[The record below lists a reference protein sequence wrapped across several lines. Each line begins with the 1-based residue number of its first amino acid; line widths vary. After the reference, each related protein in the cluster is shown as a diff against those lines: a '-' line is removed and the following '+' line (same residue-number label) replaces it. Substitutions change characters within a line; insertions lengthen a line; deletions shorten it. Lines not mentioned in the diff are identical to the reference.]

1 MAELNIDELATVM
14 GNGDGTWQSSMSKV
28 EGLFAAGLIG
38 EEQLRDA
45 VSKVF
50 NTTNWSEINDL
61 TKTSKNRA
69 IKMSGGT
76 WQGGYQ
82 KESTD
87 PLRPDAGERVPDQW
101 VIGRDV
107 PMEFDAFGNP
117 LWDNSVWDT
126 VGYDPVTGD
135 PFTHDVVIPEDPIID
150 PITGE
155 PKPSYE
161 QLAGLGGTSWSYP
174 RIHGTIVDRPSG
186 VGTSDQYGYAM
197 PNPKLGFGG
206 GLLHIPEGSSFG
218 QVYAQHLAGLES
230 NYEANLDALAAA
242 ENAPP
247 DHTFSGAYD
256 DAGNPIYNEIIE
268 PINTPVPYTGPVN
281 VWGDPLLDPRQKGW
295 TQGGVASDPAWMWDE
310 WNTAYGTDYSNW
322 QDWFDRTRG
331 GMPSQDFLLT
341 DPEGNVFEGNP
352 FNDPNMQIWGDSWT
366 PTNIVGGTGIDT
378 GMPAISPSTFNNPFI
393 DGAPFSFSA
402 ATAALQGRDPNNPMG
417 AVFPPVSNAIIP
429 SDIFNLNTFTPGYG

>member
-1 MAELNIDELATVM
+1 MADFNIDELATVM

-50 NTTNWSEINDL
+50 NTTNWSEISDL
-61 TKTSKNRA
+61 TKSSKNRA

-87 PLRPDAGERVPDQW
+87 LLRPDAGERVPDQW
-101 VIGRDV
+101 VMGDLG
-107 PMEFDAFGNP
+107 E
-117 LWDNSVWDT
+117 
-126 VGYDPVTGD
+126 GYGGIQN
-135 PFTHDVVIPEDPIID
+135 VVIPEDPIID

-197 PNPKLGFGG
+197 PNELLGFGG
-206 GLLHIPEGSSFG
+206 GLLHIPEGRTFED
-218 QVYAQHLAGLES
+218 VYAGHLAGLQS
-230 NYEANLDALAAA
+230 TYETNLDALAAA

-247 DHTFSGAYD
+247 DHAFSGGYD
-256 DAGNPIYNEIIE
+256 DVGNPIYNEIIE

-281 VWGDPLLDPRQKGW
+281 VWGDPLLDPR
-295 TQGGVASDPAWMWDE
+295 TQWRGSGTFDDAGNLIGGVANDPAWMWDE
-310 WNTAYGTDYSNW
+310 WNATHGTGYSNW
-322 QDWFDRTRG
+322 NDWFNRTRG
-331 GMPSQDFLLT
+331 DMPSHDFLKF

-352 FNDPNMQIWGDSWT
+352 FNNPNMQIWGDNVVPSNT
-366 PTNIVGGTGIDT
+366 GVSTGIDT

-393 DGAPFSFSA
+393 DGTPFSFSA
-402 ATAALQGRDPNNPMG
+402 ATAILQGRDPNIPMG
-417 AVFPPVSNAIIP
+417 AVFSPISNAIIQP
-429 SDIFNLNTFTPGYG
+429 DIFNLNTFTPGYG

>member
-50 NTTNWSEINDL
+50 NTTNWGEISDL
-61 TKTSKNRA
+61 TKASKNRA
-69 IKMSGGT
+69 VKMSGGT
-76 WQGGYQ
+76 LQVGYQ
-82 KESTD
+82 KESDD
-87 PLRPDAGERVPDQW
+87 PLRPTAGEYVPAQW
-101 VIGRDV
+101 IMGKDV
-107 PMEFDAFGNP
+107 PMEFDESGNP

-135 PFTHDVVIPEDPIID
+135 PFTHDGIYDKVH
-150 PITGE
+150 G
-155 PKPSYE
+155 
-161 QLAGLGGTSWSYP
+161 A
-174 RIHGTIVDRPSG
+174 IHQSQ
-186 VGTSDQYGYAM
+186 VGTDSDGNPIYQNYGYAM

-218 QVYAQHLAGLES
+218 QQYAGHLAGLES
-230 NYEANLDALAAA
+230 AYQANLDALAAA

-256 DAGNPIYNEIIE
+256 DVGNPIYNEIIE

-281 VWGDPLLDPRQKGW
+281 VWGDPLLDPRTGAW
-295 TQGGVASDPAWMWDE
+295 ETGGVADDPAWMWDE
-310 WNTAYGTDYSNW
+310 WNAVHGTGYSNW
-322 QDWFDRTRG
+322 DDWFG
-331 GMPSQDFLLT
+331 GKAARAMESFPDHSFLLT
-341 DPEGNVFEGNP
+341 DPEGNYFEDNP
-352 FNDPNMQIWGDSWT
+352 FNDPSMQIWESTHPWQNYTGS
-366 PTNIVGGTGIDT
+366 NIVGGTGIDT

>member
-50 NTTNWSEINDL
+50 NTTNWGEISDL
-61 TKTSKNRA
+61 TKASKNRA
-69 IKMSGGT
+69 VKMSGGT
-76 WQGGYQ
+76 WQAGHQ

-87 PLRPDAGERVPDQW
+87 PLRPNAGERVPAQW
-101 VIGRDV
+101 NMGGMPEGYGEDYIDPEGNVLYKQQHGEIYQSQVGTDS
-107 PMEFDAFGNP
+107 DGNP
-117 LWDNSVWDT
+117 IYQN
-126 VGYDPVTGD
+126 
-135 PFTHDVVIPEDPIID
+135 
-150 PITGE
+150 
-155 PKPSYE
+155 
-161 QLAGLGGTSWSYP
+161 
-174 RIHGTIVDRPSG
+174 
-186 VGTSDQYGYAM
+186 YGYAM
-197 PNPKLGFGG
+197 PNELYGFGG

-218 QVYAQHLAGLES
+218 QQYAGHLAGLES

-247 DHTFSGAYD
+247 DHAFSGAYD